1 MSCKT
6 NTQKQRK
13 KKERKKN
20 VKNVKKKKNDSWN
33 GKETNRREIVVDG
46 CKTDLTL

>member
-20 VKNVKKKKNDSWN
+20 VKNVKKKKTIAGMAKKRIE
-33 GKETNRREIVVDG
+33 GKSS
-46 CKTDLTL
+46 